1 MDNLELYEKV
11 RAVPQSAIRPIEAGR
26 LKGKSDINPMWRIKT
41 LTEQF
46 GPCGKGWRPEIVR
59 QWTEAGANGEIA
71 AFVEIKLHLKYD
83 DKWEE
88 PISATGGSS
97 FVAKETKGLYT
108 SDECFK
114 MAYTDALSVACKMLG
129 IGADVYW
136 DKDSTKYS
144 GKSESDG
151 SKPKASEDQIKAIR
165 EACFEIGYEES
176 KILEAFHVETLCD
189 MTAKAAQNAIKQLK
203 EKAKAV

>member
-1 MDNLELYEKV
+1 MGNLELYEKV

-97 FVAKETKGLYT
+97 FVAKETKGPYT

-136 DKDSTKYS
+136 DKDKTKYS

-165 EACFEIGYEES
+165 EACFATGLEES
-176 KILEAFHVETLCD
+176 KMLKMCNAEKWEDVTATSA
-189 MTAKAAQNAIKQLK
+189 AKALQWINTRANA
-203 EKAKAV
+203 V

>member
-1 MDNLELYEKV
+1 M
-11 RAVPQSAIRPIEAGR
+11 
-26 LKGKSDINPMWRIKT
+26 
-41 LTEQF
+41 
-46 GPCGKGWRPEIVR
+46 R

-71 AFVEIKLHLKYD
+71 AFVEIKLYLKYENE
-83 DKWEE
+83 WAE

-136 DKDSTKYS
+136 DKDKTKYNA
-144 GKSESDG
+144 KSESGG
-151 SKPKASEDQIKAIR
+151 SKPMASEGQIKSIK
-165 EACFEIGYEES
+165 EACFSTGLEES
-176 KILEAFHVETLCD
+176 KMLKMCNAEKWEDVTATSA
-189 MTAKAAQNAIKQLK
+189 AKALQWINTRANA
-203 EKAKAV
+203 V